1 MSLIDTYR
9 GTLKSL
15 FYGDKKRLLVTTE
28 YGANLIKNVFTQKEL
43 LDMEILCISILGDYG
58 IFKQFKKNTHEVV
71 FFVESEENFDLISRS
86 LPLCKTKVYINF
98 YAPISKQIAD
108 KLLVFDIDDL
118 IQDIVSSS
126 LGFIPISNY
135 AAVSDKTNIFPI
147 MKKLPTR
154 LVFPTVSGKT
164 NSRIQSEISSK
175 IQECVENCTL
185 YERSNENTILVALE
199 RSYDEITPLIM
210 PWRYE
215 SMLHYHK
222 LKIKNH
228 FGHCNDIFFSENRY
242 NTYEEVSKKVIKES
256 GNVSKLTG
264 PKNAKEAMEYAD
276 AGKIVSK
283 HADIL
288 LEMKKLIFDNNLL
301 KKSEFEQRALIR
313 DLSSAEKEYFLTENN
328 ILARKIYAEK
338 VVTHNS
344 DKSIYYQ
351 HVPKI
356 REIIEEYTKTS
367 IYQTIYIYV
376 KDYIC
381 YEEVAEVELFNKT
394 SKIKVYLL
402 SDSILDQWNYM
413 GLVNKNIQKDN
424 LFRVSRPTK
433 ICKSSS
439 NSVSD
444 TKCKDDIFCLMS
456 KSNLDIIQN
465 KIVVLENF
473 PHVIFDDIKEK
484 EFDRLFIE
492 ITNLLTKEY
501 DKLKKPTEVKLNQLQ
516 ENDKKIKLLKLN
528 KLAARFKDL
537 EYRKIA
543 QKENSS
549 TSISKYFDNTDNYGE
564 SGKKSQIKQYL
575 LEETYDE
582 VGTAKYVDER
592 GEQIIKIAQDVY
604 QINSLFLD
612 LKRLTEEQNLL
623 LDQIEVNVIDSADL
637 TKQGTENIIQADKSH
652 ESATSLQQKIT
663 MGLGIVATILFGGVA
678 IKFGLHN

>member
-1 MSLIDTYR
+1 
-9 GTLKSL
+9 
-15 FYGDKKRLLVTTE
+15 
-28 YGANLIKNVFTQKEL
+28 
-43 LDMEILCISILGDYG
+43 
-58 IFKQFKKNTHEVV
+58 
-71 FFVESEENFDLISRS
+71 
-86 LPLCKTKVYINF
+86 
-98 YAPISKQIAD
+98 
-108 KLLVFDIDDL
+108 
-118 IQDIVSSS
+118 
-126 LGFIPISNY
+126 
-135 AAVSDKTNIFPI
+135 
-147 MKKLPTR
+147 
-154 LVFPTVSGKT
+154 
-164 NSRIQSEISSK
+164 
-175 IQECVENCTL
+175 
-185 YERSNENTILVALE
+185 
-199 RSYDEITPLIM
+199 
-210 PWRYE
+210 
-215 SMLHYHK
+215 
-222 LKIKNH
+222 
-228 FGHCNDIFFSENRY
+228 
-242 NTYEEVSKKVIKES
+242 
-256 GNVSKLTG
+256 
-264 PKNAKEAMEYAD
+264 
-276 AGKIVSK
+276 
-283 HADIL
+283 
-288 LEMKKLIFDNNLL
+288 
-301 KKSEFEQRALIR
+301 
-313 DLSSAEKEYFLTENN
+313 
-328 ILARKIYAEK
+328 
-338 VVTHNS
+338 
-344 DKSIYYQ
+344 
-351 HVPKI
+351 
-356 REIIEEYTKTS
+356 
-367 IYQTIYIYV
+367 
-376 KDYIC
+376 
-381 YEEVAEVELFNKT
+381 
-394 SKIKVYLL
+394 
-402 SDSILDQWNYM
+402 
-413 GLVNKNIQKDN
+413 
-424 LFRVSRPTK
+424 
-433 ICKSSS
+433 
-439 NSVSD
+439 
-444 TKCKDDIFCLMS
+444 MS

>member
-1 MSLIDTYR
+1 M
-9 GTLKSL
+9 
-15 FYGDKKRLLVTTE
+15 
-28 YGANLIKNVFTQKEL
+28 
-43 LDMEILCISILGDYG
+43 
-58 IFKQFKKNTHEVV
+58 
-71 FFVESEENFDLISRS
+71 ISRS

-98 YAPISKQIAD
+98 YAPITKQIAD

-147 MKKLPTR
+147 MKKVPTR
-154 LVFPTVSGKT
+154 SVFPTVPGRT
-164 NSRIQSEISSK
+164 NSRIQSETSSK

-185 YERSNENTILVALE
+185 YERSNENTLLVALE
-199 RSYDEITPLIM
+199 RSYDEITPLII

-228 FGHCNDIFFSENRY
+228 SGHCNDRFFSENRY

-256 GNVSKLTG
+256 GNVYKLTG
-264 PKNAKEAMEYAD
+264 PKNAKEAIEHAD

-283 HADIL
+283 HADVL
-288 LEMKKLIFDNNLL
+288 LEMKKLISDNNLL

-313 DLSSAEKEYFLTENN
+313 DLSSAEKEYFLRENN
-328 ILARKIYAEK
+328 ILARKIYAGKE
-338 VVTHNS
+338 VTHNPN
-344 DKSIYYQ
+344 KSIYYQ
-351 HVPKI
+351 YVPKI
-356 REIIEEYTKTS
+356 REIIEEHTKTNT
-367 IYQTIYIYV
+367 YQTVYIYV

-394 SKIKVYLL
+394 SRVKVYLL

-413 GLVNKNIQKDN
+413 GLVNKTIQKDN
-424 LFRVSRPTK
+424 LFRVIRPTK
-433 ICKSSS
+433 IRGSGS

-444 TKCKDDIFCLMS
+444 TIPNLMS
-456 KSNLDIIQN
+456 KSNLDIIQD

-473 PHVIFDDIKEK
+473 PHVIFDDKKEK

-501 DKLKKPTEVKLNQLQ
+501 DKLKQYTDVKLNQLQ
-516 ENDKKIKLLKLN
+516 ENDKNIKLLKLN

-537 EYRKIA
+537 EYRKTA

-549 TSISKYFDNTDNYGE
+549 ASISKYFDDTDNYGGFGQ
-564 SGKKSQIKQYL
+564 SGQKSQMKQYL
-575 LEETYDE
+575 LDETYDE
-582 VGTAKYVDER
+582 VGTARYVDQR
-592 GEQIIKIAQDVY
+592 GEQIVKIAQDVH

-612 LKRLTEEQNLL
+612 LKRLAEEQNLL

-652 ESATSLQQKIT
+652 ESVTSLQQKIT
-663 MGLGIVATILFGGVA
+663 VGLGIVTTILFGGVA
-678 IKFGLHN
+678 LKFGLLH